1 MALAIDLE
9 VASAIFAG
17 LAPYLTEAEVAA
29 VGASAKGPDVGR
41 ASGLKNAR
49 VSGTAPRSP
58 TLACAKEER
67 PGLLVL
73 LVAVAGRFCG
83 S

>member
-1 MALAIDLE
+1 MTRFTAAMSASE
-9 VASAIFAG
+9 VAD
-17 LAPYLTEAEVAA
+17 

-41 ASGLKNAR
+41 ASGLKKAR
-49 VSGTAPRSP
+49 LSGTAPRSP

-67 PGLLVL
+67 PGLLE
-73 LVAVAGRFCG
+73 AVAGRFCG